1 MTPEVTPAVTPEVTP
16 EATPERTPCEDCS
29 PGGHQASSS
38 PDGSVLAET
47 DSPGLPTGPSTDISN
62 GPGAPGG
69 VNMGIVLLAL
79 GALAIVTL
87 LVTPAPAK
95 IRERGRRK

>member
-1 MTPEVTPAVTPEVTP
+1 
-16 EATPERTPCEDCS
+16 
-29 PGGHQASSS
+29 
-38 PDGSVLAET
+38 
-47 DSPGLPTGPSTDISN
+47 
-62 GPGAPGG
+62 
-69 VNMGIVLLAL
+69 MGIVLLAL

>member
-1 MTPEVTPAVTPEVTP
+1 MRRLRLRAGTASVP
-16 EATPERTPCEDCS
+16 
-29 PGGHQASSS
+29 PG
-38 PDGSVLAET
+38 GSVLAET
-47 DSPGLPTGPSTDISN
+47 DSPGIPTGPSTDISN

>member
-1 MTPEVTPAVTPEVTP
+1 VTPEVTP
-16 EATPERTPCEDCS
+16 EVTPGRTTCPDCS
-29 PGGHQASSS
+29 PGGHGTSAS

-47 DSPGLPTGPSTDISN
+47 DSPGIPTGPSTDISN